1 MIPLHQRIARGLSL
15 VGHPLLALPAAIALS
30 VHLHGGTG
38 LWPVLGALALLGAL
52 LSAFSAYQV
61 KAGRWRDSDASLPA
75 ERRCLHRFLLMLLGV
90 ACTAAFS
97 LTGPSD
103 LSLGLAVSTAIIAL
117 ASLLSDWLKL
127 SHHTAFAAL
136 GTALLWE
143 ARPWFLAGLLFVG
156 LVAWS
161 RLVLRGHQLIDVI
174 AGAGAGLMA
183 GAAFWAARAI

>member
-1 MIPLHQRIARGLSL
+1 MRQRIARGLSL
-15 VGHPLLALPAAIALS
+15 VGHPLVALPAAIALS
-30 VHLHGGTG
+30 AHLHGGAG

-52 LSAFSAYQV
+52 MSAFSAYQV
-61 KAGRWRDSDASLPA
+61 TAGRWRDSDASQPG
-75 ERRCLHRFLLMLLGV
+75 ERRSLHRFLLAILGI
-90 ACTAAFS
+90 ACALAFG

-103 LSLGLAVSTAIIAL
+103 LSLGLAVSAAIIAL
-117 ASLLSDWLKL
+117 ASLLSSWLKL

-143 ARPWFLAGLLFVG
+143 TRPWFIGGLLFVG

-161 RLVLRGHQLIDVI
+161 RLVLQRHKLIDVV

-183 GAAFWAARAI
+183 GAALWAARAA